1 MNKTLIIVLAVVVL
15 MLALGNPYSL
25 QWPLKC
31 PLYWLT
37 GLQCPLCGMQ
47 RMLHEL
53 LHLNLM
59 KAWQLNAGL
68 MLCLPYITIM
78 MLGQVYA
85 PAMQWRFVRWCYTDR
100 VIFTISALMIMWG
113 VTRNLV

>member
-1 MNKTLIIVLAVVVL
+1 MNKTLIIVLLVVVL

-37 GLQCPLCGMQ
+37 GFQCPLCGMQ

-113 VTRNLV
+113 VARNLV